1 MIGDSNDETTFP
13 HKLFSIDRNASRLH
27 KAFANNSPANMKLSK
42 TQLSKIVQYGRLKGT
57 NPFELL
63 RLLKEI
69 NDHVGTVLL
78 KNTHYLNSYKVIPKL
93 LLNKGLNILSKKKK
107 FFNYMFRNNTNKQ

>member
-1 MIGDSNDETTFP
+1 
-13 HKLFSIDRNASRLH
+13 
-27 KAFANNSPANMKLSK
+27 MKLSK
-42 TQLSKIVQYGRLKGT
+42 TQLSKIVQYGRLKGI

-93 LLNKGLNILSKKKK
+93 LLNKGLNILSKKKISSITCSEITLISNEIK
-107 FFNYMFRNNTNKQ
+107 IL